1 MEKRLG
7 AVYVTFA
14 VGVLCVAMYVCTQ
27 LQTEEL
33 LSNLA

>member
-7 AVYVTFA
+7 AVNVTFA
-14 VGVLCVAMYVCTQ
+14 VGVLYLARYVCMH

-33 LSNLA
+33 LSNPA